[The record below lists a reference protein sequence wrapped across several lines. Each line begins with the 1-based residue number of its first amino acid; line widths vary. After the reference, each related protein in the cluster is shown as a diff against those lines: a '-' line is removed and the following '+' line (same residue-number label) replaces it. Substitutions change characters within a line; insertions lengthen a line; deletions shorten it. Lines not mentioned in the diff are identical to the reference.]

1 METKILLVDDDL
13 KLHELLS
20 EYLKSYGFHLEHHDE
35 GNGVLAVVEESHP
48 DLVLLDYM
56 LPGKDGIEVL
66 REIRGKYDIPVI
78 MLTARGDETDR
89 IVGLEL
95 GADDYIAKPFNTR
108 ELLAR
113 IKAVLRRYSHE
124 TGEPIHA
131 DAAQRVTSEGL
142 VLDPATMSME
152 FGGKSEE
159 LSKTEYRV
167 MEALMKN
174 PNMVLSRDTIMNIAK
189 GRDSIAFE
197 RSIDVHISKLRMK
210 LGKICGNR
218 LRIKTVWGTGYM
230 FTS

>member
-1 METKILLVDDDL
+1 MDTKILIIDDDSRL
-13 KLHELLS
+13 RELIT
-20 EYLKSYGFHLEHHDE
+20 EYLGSYGFH
-35 GNGVLAVVEESHP
+35 VESHDSGDDVLPAVEKYTP
-48 DLVLLDYM
+48 DLILLDYM

-66 REIRGKYDIPVI
+66 REIRGIHNLPVI

-89 IVGLEL
+89 IIGLEL

-113 IKAVLRRYSHE
+113 IKAVLRRYNHDTAD
-124 TGEPIHA
+124 TGHA
-131 DAAQRVTSEGL
+131 DAAQKITVEDLT
-142 VLDPATMSME
+142 LDPATMTME
-152 FGGKSEE
+152 FDGRSEE

-167 MEALMKN
+167 MEALMRN

-197 RSIDVHISKLRMK
+197 RSIDVHISKLRVK
-210 LGKICGNR
+210 LEKICGDR
-218 LRIKTVWGTGYM
+218 LKIKTVWGTGYM